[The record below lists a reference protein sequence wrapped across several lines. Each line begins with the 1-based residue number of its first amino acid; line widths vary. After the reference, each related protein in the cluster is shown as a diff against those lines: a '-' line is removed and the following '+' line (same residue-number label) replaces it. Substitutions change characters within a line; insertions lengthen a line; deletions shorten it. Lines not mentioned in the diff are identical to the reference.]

1 MQTAAI
7 IGSTPVRPI
16 DDCARACVSHMPMR
30 SNLAALTMPPAG
42 EAFIAP
48 RAMSS
53 LLLPATVWEG
63 LMSELTDAVIVLRM
77 IYQAMKKA
85 GVDAEAVLTRLGM
98 VTSQLDNAS
107 LRTPHAGHHLFW
119 RAVEEVTGDRDA
131 GLHLAPHI
139 PVFRGQVLEYLF
151 LSSPTFGD
159 GLKRAQKYQRLLSD
173 AVDSRLE
180 LTPAECY
187 LAFGSAAV
195 AAGTDSGV
203 PRHTIDCVAMGLLH
217 FFGHITEGGFT
228 AEKIC
233 FTHRGGHSPEAYE
246 KVFGCPVLF
255 NQPENRIHF
264 NRLVLARPSPHAE
277 LELLRLHEQVASER
291 VAELERRDLVAQVR
305 RIIGESLEDGEVSL
319 EHVATR
325 LGIKP
330 RALRTR
336 LTEADTSFNHV
347 LADYRCRLAKR
358 LLAGTDET
366 IDQIVYLTGFSEPST
381 FYRAFK
387 RWVGE
392 TPIEYRKR
400 KKAE

>member
-7 IGSTPVRPI
+7 IGSASARSI
-16 DDCARACVSHMPMR
+16 DAKGGVPASHMPMAPL
-30 SNLAALTMPPAG
+30 LAVPLLRPEAPA
-42 EAFIAP
+42 FVAP

-63 LMSELTDAVIVLRM
+63 LMSELTDAVIVLRL

-85 GVDAEAVLTRLGM
+85 GVDADAVLNRLGM

-119 RAVEEVTGDRDA
+119 RAVEEVTGDPDA

-159 GLKRAQKYQRLLSD
+159 GIKRAQKYQRLLSD
-173 AVDSRLE
+173 AVESRLE

-187 LAFGSAAV
+187 LAV
-195 AAGTDSGV
+195 LRAGAPGNPEVGV
-203 PRHTIDCVAMGLLH
+203 PRHSIDCVAMGLMH
-217 FFGHITEGGFT
+217 FFSHITEGAFR

-233 FTHRGGHSPEAYE
+233 FTHRGGENPAEYE

-255 NQPENRIHF
+255 GQPENRIHF

-277 LELLRLHEQVASER
+277 LDLLRLHEQVASDR

-319 EHVATR
+319 EHVASR

-336 LTEADTSFNHV
+336 LAEADTSFNHV

>member
-1 MQTAAI
+1 
-7 IGSTPVRPI
+7 
-16 DDCARACVSHMPMR
+16 
-30 SNLAALTMPPAG
+30 
-42 EAFIAP
+42 
-48 RAMSS
+48 
-53 LLLPATVWEG
+53 
-63 LMSELTDAVIVLRM
+63 
-77 IYQAMKKA
+77 
-85 GVDAEAVLTRLGM
+85 
-98 VTSQLDNAS
+98 
-107 LRTPHAGHHLFW
+107 
-119 RAVEEVTGDRDA
+119 
-131 GLHLAPHI
+131 
-139 PVFRGQVLEYLF
+139 VFRGQVLEYLF

-180 LTPAECY
+180 LTPVDCY
-187 LAFGSAAV
+187 LAFGSASGAV
-195 AAGTDSGV
+195 PSGDNGV
-203 PRHTIDCVAMGLLH
+203 PRHTIDCVAMGLLR
-217 FFGHITEGGFT
+217 FFGHITEGGFQ

-233 FTHRGGHSPEAYE
+233 FTHRGGSSSQKYE
-246 KVFGCPVLF
+246 QVFGCPVLF
-255 NQPENRIHF
+255 GQPENRIYF
-264 NRLVLARPSPHAE
+264 NRLVLALPSPHAE
-277 LELLRLHEQVASER
+277 TELLRLHEQVASER

-319 EHVATR
+319 EHVASR

-336 LTEADTSFNHV
+336 LAEADTSFNHV

-358 LLAGTDET
+358 LLAGTHET

-400 KKAE
+400 KKSE